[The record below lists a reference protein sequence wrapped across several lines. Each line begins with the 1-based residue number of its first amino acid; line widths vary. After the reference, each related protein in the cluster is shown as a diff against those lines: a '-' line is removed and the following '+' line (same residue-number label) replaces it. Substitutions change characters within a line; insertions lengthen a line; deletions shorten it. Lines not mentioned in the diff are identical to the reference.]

1 VTNQTKKHINITISG
16 RVQGVGFRYSARSVA
31 KYMNITGFARN
42 IPGNKVYIEAE
53 GDETQL
59 KDFVEWCHKGPSNC
73 RVDNVAILPGEFI
86 SFDDFEVR
94 F

>member
-1 VTNQTKKHINITISG
+1 MKHFNITISG

-31 KYMNITGFARN
+31 RYMNIKGFVKN

-53 GDETQL
+53 GDEKQL
-59 KDFVEWCHKGPSNC
+59 KEFVEWCRKGPSNS
-73 RVDNVAILPGEFI
+73 RVDNVAILPGEVNL
-86 SFDDFEVR
+86 FDDFEVR

>member
-1 VTNQTKKHINITISG
+1 
-16 RVQGVGFRYSARSVA
+16 
-31 KYMNITGFARN
+31 MNIAGFARN

-53 GDETQL
+53 GNETQL
-59 KDFVEWCHKGPSNC
+59 KEFVEWCHKGPSNC